1 MLSDL
6 RFAIRQIAK
15 FPGYTATVVLTLA
28 FGIAVNTQIFALVSM
43 FFLQPMP
50 VRDPGRLTVIVQRSN
65 VINFPYQLSFL
76 DFQDI
81 RADSKTLT
89 DHIAFFSMPAHVSVQ
104 GQTPE
109 RAWVEAVTPDA
120 FAKLGVTVA
129 LGRPL
134 QPSDGEM
141 PPGTP
146 VTVLTHRYW
155 QTHFGSDPA
164 AVGRTVNINGKP
176 FTIVGVAKRG
186 FDSFAWSL
194 AVGLFVPSG
203 TFPQLRSDGDGYF
216 KYRGTSAW
224 NILAYLRPASPEQ
237 GWKGATLADANAE
250 LAIFA
255 QRFAKDFPEDH
266 RGVRFQAVPEQSARP
281 APAATDFMPVFTVLF
296 CGLVALVLF
305 IACAN
310 VANLMSA
317 RALSRE
323 KELVVRAALGASR
336 WRLIRQLLLESVVL
350 AALAG
355 IVGYGLAVWGGG
367 AFRGFAPAGDI
378 PIRTEPSPAWQV
390 WAFTAA
396 ISLLAGVASG
406 LFPALRASRIDVN
419 EGLKQGAGRQTAGG
433 RHRMRNLLV
442 IGQVATSYV
451 VLIAAALF
459 MRGLHAARDLNLG
472 FRPDR
477 LLMLSFDLSLQGY
490 DQDRGLR
497 FQKQLLERVRA
508 LPGVEAASFAQ
519 HVPFSN
525 NIVIRDNWPDNPTG
539 NVPDGHTP
547 VALSAVDPG
556 FVTMFGV
563 PLLRGRDLAPT
574 DNEKSPHV
582 AVINEAMAKAFWPG
596 RDAIGQ
602 HFHRDWRGGPPIE
615 VVGIVAT
622 GKYIMLTEEPKPYYY
637 VPFAQNYGMPA
648 TLVVRTAADPHRL
661 AHSLRETVR
670 AVDPDLPVYNLV
682 TLDEHL
688 ASSVLALMPLRM
700 GATMAAIQGAIG
712 LLLAILGLYAVV
724 SYGVTSRTREIGV
737 RMALGATS
745 RNVVQLVAREG
756 LRLTLIGLIIGL
768 VLALGLSFG
777 LSRVV
782 FGVHPFDP
790 IAFPAVIFALIATAA
805 LACWLPARRATK
817 VDPMTALR
825 AE

>member
-1 MLSDL
+1 MISDL
-6 RFAIRQIAK
+6 KFALRQITK

-28 FGIAVNTQIFALVSM
+28 FGIAVNTQIFTMVSA

-50 VRDPGRLTVIVQRSN
+50 VRDPGQLTVIVQRSN
-65 VINFPYQLSFL
+65 VINVPYGLSFL

-81 RADSKTLT
+81 RAGSKALR
-89 DHIAFFSMPAHVSVQ
+89 DHIAFFSLPAHVSTQ
-104 GQTPE
+104 GHVPE
-109 RAWVEAVTPDA
+109 RTYVEAVTPDA

-146 VTVLTHRYW
+146 VAVLTHRYW
-155 QTHFGSDPA
+155 QTHFGGDPA
-164 AVGRTVNINGKP
+164 VLGRTVSINGKP
-176 FTIVGVAKRG
+176 FTIVGVAKEG
-186 FDSFAWSL
+186 FDSFSWAL

-203 TFPQLRSDGDGYF
+203 TFPQLNPDGEGYF
-216 KYRGTSAW
+216 KYRGTSTW
-224 NILAYLRPASPEQ
+224 NILAYRAP
-237 GWKGATLADANAE
+237 GATLADANAE
-250 LAIFA
+250 LAVFA
-255 QRFAKDFPEDH
+255 QRFAKDFPEEH
-266 RGVRFQAVPEQSARP
+266 RGVRFQAVPEQRARP
-281 APAATDFMPVFTVLF
+281 APAATDFMPVFVVLF
-296 CGLVALVLF
+296 SGLVGLVLF

-336 WRLIRQLLLESVVL
+336 WRLIRQLLLESVLLAVL
-350 AALAG
+350 AG
-355 IVGYGLAVWGGG
+355 GGGYAIAVWGGG
-367 AFRGFAPAGDI
+367 FMRGFAPPSDI
-378 PIRTEPSPAWQV
+378 PIHAPTTPDWQV
-390 WAFTAA
+390 WTFTFA
-396 ISLLAGVASG
+396 ISLFAGIASG
-406 LFPALRASRIDVN
+406 LFPALRASRVDVN
-419 EGLKQGAGRQTAGG
+419 EGLKQNAGRQNSGG

-442 IGQVATSYV
+442 IGQVAISCV

-459 MRGLHAARDLNLG
+459 LRGLHAARDLNLG

-477 LLMLSFDLSLQGY
+477 LLMLSFDLNLQGY

-497 FQKQLLERVRA
+497 FQKQLLEQVRA
-508 LPGVEAASFAQ
+508 LPGVEAASLAQ
-519 HVPFSN
+519 HVPFGT
-525 NIVIRDNWPDNPTG
+525 NIIIRDNWPENPTG

-574 DNEKSPHV
+574 DNEKSPRV

-602 HFHRDWRGGPPIE
+602 HFRRDWNGAPPIE

-637 VPFAQNYGMPA
+637 VPFAQNYAMPA
-648 TLVVRTAADPHRL
+648 TLVVRTATDPHAL
-661 AHSLRETVR
+661 AQTLRETVR
-670 AVDPDLPVYNLV
+670 TIDPTLPIYGLV

-688 ASSVLALMPLRM
+688 ASSVFALMPLRM

-712 LLLAILGLYAVV
+712 LLLALLGLYAVV
-724 SYGVTSRTREIGV
+724 AYDVTNRTHEIGV
-737 RMALGATS
+737 RLALGATGQ
-745 RNVVQLVAREG
+745 NVVQLVSRAS
-756 LRLTLIGLIIGL
+756 LRLTVIGLGIGL

-782 FGVHPFDP
+782 FGVRAFDP
-790 IAFPAVIFALIATAA
+790 IVFPAVVLVLLGTAA
-805 LACWLPARRATK
+805 LACWLPARRATR
-817 VDPMTALR
+817 VDPMVALR